1 MTLIPT
7 PAPKPAWGGVI
18 VLSKTL
24 SRILGTPKP
33 ARRQFQN
40 MMAGGGEGFPP
51 DLNINQL
58 NVNVINKI
66 NKLI

>member
-1 MTLIPT
+1 MTRIPT
-7 PAPKPAWGGVI
+7 PASPPSLLGGGVI

-40 MMAGGGEGFPP
+40 MMAGGGEGFS
-51 DLNINQL
+51 LRL
-58 NVNVINKI
+58 KH
-66 NKLI
+66 